1 MNPIIPLYVTLQTFI
16 HGRVDQ
22 MKERMDDR
30 GASAIEYGAL
40 LVVSAVVIGV
50 LVGIANSEF
59 KTAVTGKIKEIF
71 SN

>member
-1 MNPIIPLYVTLQTFI
+1 MNPIIPLYVTLQTFVQD
-16 HGRVDQ
+16 RVEQ
-22 MKERMDDR
+22 VKERSDR

-50 LVGIANSEF
+50 LVSIANTEF
-59 KTAVTGKIKEIF
+59 KTAVTGKIKEVF